1 MSGDISVPIDHDAA
15 LDVNILSKSPHVVA
29 YRLWLRSPRAD
40 WDMFAEGDSADEVSD
55 HHELSGMSAGS
66 RVAYWLGIGGN
77 PNTQY
82 RALVTIAQRG
92 RILDGGS
99 FIEEGSTN
107 AQGVAEAQAIIGF
120 P

>member
-1 MSGDISVPIDHDAA
+1 MSVNTSLPINHGSA
-15 LDVNILSKSPHVVA
+15 LDVNILSKSPHIVA
-29 YRLWLRSPRAD
+29 YRLWRRLSGTD
-40 WDMFAEGDSADEVSD
+40 WVLFAEGDSADEVSD

-82 RALVTIAQRG
+82 RALVTIAQAG

-107 AQGVAEAQAIIGF
+107 AQGVAEAQAIIEF